1 MPTGSNTSCQCLL
14 WWQIFTTAF
23 KNHSKELRREVN
35 RVECLRPPK
44 QFIGDH
50 KYEIRIFFTGQKALE
65 PIAND
70 VGSPQP
76 WKSGSF
82 TLGIRLTTPSHSV
95 IDRNYRIHYVKKS
108 YICYTGRPI
117 LIESLRHY
125 KQNDKTRNKVKWCV
139 VRCALCVVRCF
150 WYSVLLGDS
159 KSEQ

>member
-95 IDRNYRIHYVKKS
+95 IDRDILPYLLAKKS
-108 YICYTGRPI
+108 YICDTGRPI
-117 LIESLRHY
+117 LIESSRHY
-125 KQNDKTRNKVKWCV
+125 RQNDKIRNKVKWCV
-139 VRCALCVVRCF
+139 GRCF